1 MAWNV
6 HNISHHYNSPP
17 SPDPAARDPETP
29 VIAVAQ
35 GREPP
40 HFTGFF
46 PHWKQ
51 SMWKVSLRFRCITD
65 Y

>member
-1 MAWNV
+1 M
-6 HNISHHYNSPP
+6 PP